1 MLDTTGCARILR
13 GADQAGHIMEVDMQR
28 HPHQI
33 VSINFVAFIKLSL
46 DVQLGNFQENKC
58 FKEVVENFKK
68 KKIWGFE
75 SSMDHN
81 LQRVLSF

>member
-1 MLDTTGCARILR
+1 
-13 GADQAGHIMEVDMQR
+13 MEVDMRR

-75 SSMDHN
+75 GSMDHN